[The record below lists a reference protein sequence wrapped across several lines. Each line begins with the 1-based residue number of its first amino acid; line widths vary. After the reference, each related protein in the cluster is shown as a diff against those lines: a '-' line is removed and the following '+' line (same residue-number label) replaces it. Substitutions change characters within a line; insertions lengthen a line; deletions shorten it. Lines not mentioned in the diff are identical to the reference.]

1 MYFRA
6 LLFERVFS
14 CCAKC
19 IAVADILKMPL
30 LPPVLADLAPSTLC
44 RPRDPQQGEPRPLC
58 SWLCV
63 HPQQGE
69 RTRARFAR
77 GFVAWSVCQ
86 CSQGVPAPLKFYAKV
101 LLFSHI
107 CKYICIKICSIG
119 EFCVAP
125 FVSLQNTFQYSEF
138 SLYFKYPFPRHT
150 HFCPI

>member
-1 MYFRA
+1 MRPVW
-6 LLFERVFS
+6 RVFS

-19 IAVADILKMPL
+19 IAVADISKMPL
-30 LPPVLADLAPSTLC
+30 LPPDLADLAP
-44 RPRDPQQGEPRPLC
+44 RPRHLSRVPHQGGNAPRVGDTVPP
-58 SWLCV
+58 SS
-63 HPQQGE
+63 
-69 RTRARFAR
+69 RRATPAR
-77 GFVAWSVCQ
+77 VGSVAALRLVSV
-86 CSQGVPAPLKFYAKV
+86 SKVAGNYLPSNSSAKV

>member
-1 MYFRA
+1 MRPVW
-6 LLFERVFS
+6 RVFS

-30 LPPVLADLAPSTLC
+30 LQPLGRPSPRNPLQTPRPSTRRAAPAWCALC
-44 RPRDPQQGEPRPLC
+44 PVSTRRRG
-58 SWLCV
+58 
-63 HPQQGE
+63 
-69 RTRARFAR
+69 TRARFAR
-77 GFVAWSVCQ
+77 SFVAWSMCQ

-138 SLYFKYPFPRHT
+138 SLYFKYPCGLHT